1 MSNLNRSTVQHFYFS
16 TLIRSSLCY
25 GRYNR
30 VGNLIASLS
39 LFGLTL
45 SLLLTYDEDVIINE
59 YKGIQYL
66 VGYTIVAI
74 CVSSTIIQFLSLL
87 FYVNDIEMRRLYNIA
102 KVNQGITI
110 LKEYEDL
117 QNKYIWRSVLGVFL
131 QLIIFVASFYVSFC
145 FCATYKYQRMTFL
158 IGFLGG
164 IVFDCFFFE
173 FIYEVILA
181 CLYSQR
187 KKGGWML
194 SLAERLNRW
203 RYIKVLI

>member
-1 MSNLNRSTVQHFYFS
+1 MEKHIGEEYDGIVSSVVSFGLFVELPNLPYMTQEIRLFEFSRLNLTTSNFLFKNITKRHFYFS
-16 TLIRSSLCY
+16 TLIRSSLFY
-25 GRYNR
+25 GRYKR

-39 LFGLTL
+39 LFSLTL

-102 KVNQGITI
+102 KVNKGITI

-117 QNKYIWRSVLGVFL
+117 QSKYIWKSNSIKRENWKL
-131 QLIIFVASFYVSFC
+131 
-145 FCATYKYQRMTFL
+145 
-158 IGFLGG
+158 
-164 IVFDCFFFE
+164 E
-173 FIYEVILA
+173 
-181 CLYSQR
+181 YSN
-187 KKGGWML
+187 
-194 SLAERLNRW
+194 ECD
-203 RYIKVLI
+203 